1 MSPGKSHVTP
11 LSRKLSSLPWSKLP
25 EHRMSGSVWASMS
38 DVGGGHDLSIE
49 NLESAFALGTREGGI
64 PKQVLR
70 QKSSQAWLTTTPARP
85 ATRKKECPFSTSE
98 EVLGSSA
105 PVVVVPLSEEP
116 SFGGLS
122 VKKQLTA
129 WSLAHGARLVV
140 TLASLY
146 LSSIN

>member
-1 MSPGKSHVTP
+1 MAAT
-11 LSRKLSSLPWSKLP
+11 KLP
-25 EHRMSGSVWASMS
+25 EIKIWKKRRTGFLFTTIIKINGPGLYTHTPMAAARTATTSTCG
-38 DVGGGHDLSIE
+38 
-49 NLESAFALGTREGGI
+49 NLAQLGTREGGI
-64 PKQVLR
+64 PKQILR